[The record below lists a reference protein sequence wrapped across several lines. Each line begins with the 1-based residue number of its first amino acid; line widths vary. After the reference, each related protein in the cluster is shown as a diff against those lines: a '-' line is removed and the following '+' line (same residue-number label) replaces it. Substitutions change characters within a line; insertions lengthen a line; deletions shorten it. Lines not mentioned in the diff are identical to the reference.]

1 MIRVCRCLLHSFLPK
16 FALYT
21 NETLFTLRR
30 FFIILQHMS
39 TFVAETASGTGVTLL
54 DGHSL
59 TIEDVARIARRR
71 DKIGLSEEA
80 AARIEKCR
88 ELLERKIRAREI
100 MYGVNTGIGELSEVV
115 LTPEQVENYQ
125 KFLLY
130 SHAAGCGEPCSEDDA
145 RAAMLSR
152 LNTHCWGHS
161 GIRLEVVRTQIEMLN
176 RGVTPVMCQKGSVG
190 ACGDLSPMAQMALTL
205 MGEGEVFYQGKRLPA
220 KDGMAAAGIPT
231 IVFRER
237 DGLAAINGSNVI
249 TGMGCLQLYDA
260 ERWLRTQEIAL
271 AMTLEALNANMKAYD
286 QRIHFVRGY
295 PGAQTCAG
303 NVRRLTDG
311 SEMLKR
317 PGKKVQDAYSMRSSP
332 QVIGAARDAF
342 KWVRQMLEIE
352 LNHAADNPVFFPDED
367 LVLTGANFQGTPMA
381 FALELL
387 GLSVTTVA
395 ALSERRLNRLM
406 NPHLSAG
413 LPAFLTK
420 GAGMF
425 SGLMLSQYTAGALVC
440 ENRVLSHPAATGS
453 IPAAADQE
461 DFVSMGM
468 TTAIKTRQIIE
479 NAWYVIA
486 IELMAAAQ
494 AFEFRAPLKPSP
506 ACQAAY
512 KAVREH
518 VGRLEEDRPLHGD
531 INRLARAAKEGQ
543 ILDTVE
549 AVIGK
554 LE

>member
-1 MIRVCRCLLHSFLPK
+1 MGALLHEHP
-16 FALYT
+16 
-21 NETLFTLRR
+21 
-30 FFIILQHMS
+30 LQQ
-39 TFVAETASGTGVTLL
+39 AGPTAVL

-59 TIEDVARIARRR
+59 KVEDVVAIARHRQPIELHPDAIRR
-71 DKIGLSEEA
+71 IN
-80 AARIEKCR
+80 KCR
-88 ELLERKIRAREI
+88 ALLERKIQSREI

-115 LTPEQVENYQ
+115 LTPDQVQQFQ
-125 KFLLY
+125 KYLLY
-130 SHAAGCGEPCSEDDA
+130 SHAAGYGEPCAEEDV
-145 RAAMLSR
+145 RAGMLSR

-161 GIRLEVVRTQIEMLN
+161 GIRHEVVQLQIDMLN
-176 RGVTPVMCQKGSVG
+176 HGVTPVVCQKGSVG
-190 ACGDLSPMAQMALTL
+190 ACGDLSPMAQMAITL

-220 KDGMAAAGIPT
+220 KQGLSEAGLTP

-237 DGLAAINGSNVI
+237 DGLATINGSDLM
-249 TGMGCLQLYDA
+249 TGMGCIELADA
-260 ERWLRTQEIAL
+260 ERWLKTQEVAL

-286 QRIHFVRGY
+286 HRIHDVRGY
-295 PGAQTCAG
+295 PGAQTCAE
-303 NVRRLTDG
+303 NVRRLTEG
-311 SEMLKR
+311 SELLQR
-317 PGKKVQDAYSMRSSP
+317 PGKKVQDAYSLRSSP
-332 QVIGAARDAF
+332 QVTGAAKDAF
-342 KWVRQMLEIE
+342 KWSRYMLEIE

-381 FALELL
+381 FALEMV
-387 GLSVTTVA
+387 GMSVTTVA

-425 SGLMLSQYTAGALVC
+425 SGLMLTQYTAGALIC

-479 NAWYVIA
+479 NAWAVLA

-494 AFEFRAPLKPSP
+494 AFDLRAPVKPSP
-506 ACQAAY
+506 ASQAAY
-512 KAVREH
+512 EAIRHH
-518 VGRLEEDRPLHGD
+518 VKRLDDDRALYDD
-531 INRLARAAKEGQ
+531 INTLTRVAKEGQ
-543 ILDTVE
+543 VLAAAE
-549 AVIGK
+549 KLAGK
-554 LE
+554 LN